1 MNLCTGGGSLGLID
15 IAGGP
20 IRWVNVRSVGEGD
33 YVAEYGVP
41 CEHAP
46 VPNPRLTSVR
56 VRTFPLCGSIVDVPW
71 RVSIQPHW
79 LGAFGAV
86 AATAVERLRPPAAG
100 VWDDNWAIV
109 PPSLAVLYSAAGS
122 GAGATLSHCRRRRAG
137 HDNSWG

>member
-56 VRTFPLCGSIVDVPW
+56 VRTFPLLGSMVDVRW
-71 RVSIQPHW
+71 R
-79 LGAFGAV
+79 GYD
-86 AATAVERLRPPAAG
+86 PALLAG
-100 VWDDNWAIV
+100 R
-109 PPSLAVLYSAAGS
+109 S
-122 GAGATLSHCRRRRAG
+122 RRRRRHGGRAAETTGCRRMGRQLGHRAG
-137 HDNSWG
+137 VVGCHV